1 MWSPLGA
8 GHQPR
13 WVALVQFIAVGTGLA
28 LGALARPD
36 ALPVLAVAALLQCG
50 VSLLGWR
57 GLGGPLAYVAAVSVV
72 VLAAVIDPVLREL
85 LYLGGVPYV
94 HLGMALATYSLIR
107 RATAPSQLSVGAAL
121 LVTSALLVALAS
133 TGQGAPLA
141 MALLASTVP
150 VLVGALVAT
159 SSQLRLARQD
169 RLERSWATGSAQPA
183 GAAPGSTQS
192 SDAAP
197 ESTQRAG
204 AAAALAQ
211 VLLLTE
217 AQNTSTEAR
226 TAAWAEELRR
236 IAWRGLR
243 AETGMDRVHLE
254 LRVDDSSREHP
265 ENSSPED
272 PGGAPLGLGEA
283 PPGPGDAPPGP
294 GTDPSAPELS
304 DRERE
309 LAHLLTAG
317 ASNAQIARELY
328 LSEATIKGHVSR
340 MMRRF
345 DCDNRTQLALLATR
359 WSL

>member
-50 VSLLGWR
+50 ASLLGWR

-133 TGQGAPLA
+133 RGQGAPLA

-169 RLERSWATGSAQPA
+169 RLERSGATGSAQPA
-183 GAAPGSTQS
+183 GAAAESAQ
-192 SDAAP
+192 P
-197 ESTQRAG
+197 EG

-226 TAAWAEELRR
+226 TAAWAAELRR

-243 AETGMDRVHLE
+243 AETGTDRVHLE

-309 LAHLLTAG
+309 LARLLTAG

-359 WSL
+359 WPL